1 MELPM
6 LTVGEYSLVYNMLS
20 FCIAS
25 MVFSGLFFI
34 IAKDR
39 VAPQYRMSIILS
51 TMVVGIAGY
60 HYFRIFGSWEAAYV
74 MEGASYVASGTPFN
88 DAYRYMDWLLTVPL
102 LVVELLLLCSVAAER
117 KEGLIFNTVVATV
130 LMLIFGYLG
139 ETSGG
144 TSLTDARGIFG
155 FLSTI
160 PFAYIVW
167 VLWNEVTVAMAD
179 KEGHLK
185 VLYRNIRLLLLFT
198 WGYYPIVYMAPFVM
212 DAAAATVN
220 VQVGYTIAD
229 VAAKAGYGC
238 LIYAIAK
245 AKSDE
250 EGFAMA

>member
-1 MELPM
+1 MELSTLSM
-6 LTVGEYSLVYNMLS
+6 EQYSLVYNMLS

-39 VAPQYRMSIILS
+39 VAPQYRMSVILS

-60 HYFRIFGSWEAAYV
+60 HYFRIFGSWEAAFV
-74 MEGASYVASGTPFN
+74 LEGGAYVASGTPFN

-102 LVVELLLLCSVAAER
+102 LVVELLLLCSVAAEK

-139 ETSGG
+139 ETGGG
-144 TSLTDARGIFG
+144 TSLSDSRGIYG

-160 PFAYIVW
+160 PFVYIVW

-185 VLYRNIRLLLLFT
+185 VLYRNIRLLLIFT
-198 WGYYPIVYMAPFVM
+198 WGYYPIVYMAPFIM
-212 DAAAATVN
+212 DPGSALVN

-238 LIYAIAK
+238 LIYAIAR
-245 AKSDE
+245 AKSDAD
-250 EGFAMA
+250 GFAVA

>member
-39 VAPQYRMSIILS
+39 IAPQYRMSVILS
-51 TMVVGIAGY
+51 TIVVSIAGY

-74 MEGASYVASGTPFN
+74 IEGANYVASGKPFN

-102 LVVELLLLCSVAAER
+102 LVVELLLLCSVAAEK

-130 LMLIFGYLG
+130 LMLVFGYLG

-144 TSLTDARGIFG
+144 SSLTDSRGIYG

-160 PFAYIVW
+160 PFVYIVW
-167 VLWNEVTVAMAD
+167 VLWNEVSVAMAD

-185 VLYRNIRLLLLFT
+185 VLYRNIRFLLIFT
-198 WGYYPIVYMAPFVM
+198 WGYYPIVYMAPFIM
-212 DAAAATVN
+212 DAASATVN

-250 EGFAMA
+250 DGYVMA

>member
-102 LVVELLLLCSVAAER
+102 LVVELLLLCSVAAEK

-130 LMLIFGYLG
+130 LMLVFGYLG

-144 TSLTDARGIFG
+144 TSLTDSRGVFG
-155 FLSTI
+155 FLSTV
-160 PFAYIVW
+160 PFVYIVW

>member
-102 LVVELLLLCSVAAER
+102 LVVELLLLCSVAAEK

-155 FLSTI
+155 FLSTV
-160 PFAYIVW
+160 PFVYIVW

>member
-6 LTVGEYSLVYNMLS
+6 LTAGEYSLVYNMLS

-39 VAPQYRMSIILS
+39 VAPQYRMSVILS
-51 TMVVGIAGY
+51 TMVV
-60 HYFRIFGSWEAAYV
+60 EAAYV
-74 MEGASYVASGTPFN
+74 MEGANYVASGTPFN

-102 LVVELLLLCSVAAER
+102 LVVELLLLCSVAAEK

-144 TSLTDARGIFG
+144 TSISDARGIFG
-155 FLSTI
+155 FLSTV
-160 PFAYIVW
+160 PFVYIVW

-185 VLYRNIRLLLLFT
+185 ILYRNIRLLLIFT

-238 LIYAIAK
+238 LIYAIAR
-245 AKSDE
+245 AKSDAD
-250 EGFAMA
+250 GYAVA

>member
-102 LVVELLLLCSVAAER
+102 LVVELLLLCSVAAEK

>member
-1 MELPM
+1 MELSTLSM
-6 LTVGEYSLVYNMLS
+6 EQYSLVYNMLS

-39 VAPQYRMSIILS
+39 VAPQYRMSVILS

-60 HYFRIFGSWEAAYV
+60 HYFRIFGSWEAAFV
-74 MEGASYVASGTPFN
+74 LDGGAYVASGTPFN

-102 LVVELLLLCSVAAER
+102 LVVELLLLCSVAAEK

-144 TSLTDARGIFG
+144 TSLTDSRGIFG
-155 FLSTI
+155 FLSTV
-160 PFAYIVW
+160 PFVYIVW

-185 VLYRNIRLLLLFT
+185 VLYRNIRLLLIFT

-212 DAAAATVN
+212 DPGSALVN

>member
-6 LTVGEYSLVYNMLS
+6 LTEGEYSLVYNMLS

-39 VAPQYRMSIILS
+39 VAPQYRMSVILS

-74 MEGASYVASGTPFN
+74 MEGANYVASGTPFN

-102 LVVELLLLCSVAAER
+102 LVVELLLLCSVAAEK

-144 TSLTDARGIFG
+144 TSISDSRGIFG
-155 FLSTI
+155 FLSTL
-160 PFAYIVW
+160 PFVYIVW

-179 KEGHLK
+179 KEGHLRI
-185 VLYRNIRLLLLFT
+185 LYRNIRLLLIFT

-238 LIYAIAK
+238 LIYAIAR
-245 AKSDE
+245 AKSDAD
-250 EGFAMA
+250 GYAVA

>member
-1 MELPM
+1 MELSTLSM
-6 LTVGEYSLVYNMLS
+6 EQYSLVYNMLS

-39 VAPQYRMSIILS
+39 VAPQYRMSVILS

-74 MEGASYVASGTPFN
+74 LEGGAYVASGTPFN

-102 LVVELLLLCSVAAER
+102 LVVELLLLCSVAAEK

-144 TSLTDARGIFG
+144 TSLSDSRGIYG

-160 PFAYIVW
+160 PFVYIVW

-185 VLYRNIRLLLLFT
+185 VLYRNIRLLLIFT
-198 WGYYPIVYMAPFVM
+198 WGYYPIVYMAPFIM
-212 DAAAATVN
+212 DPGSALVN

-238 LIYAIAK
+238 LIYAIAR
-245 AKSDE
+245 AKSDAD
-250 EGFAMA
+250 GFAVA

>member
-1 MELPM
+1 
-6 LTVGEYSLVYNMLS
+6 MLS

-39 VAPQYRMSIILS
+39 VAPQYRMSVILS

-74 MEGASYVASGTPFN
+74 LEGGAYVASGTPFN

-102 LVVELLLLCSVAAER
+102 LVVELLLLCSVAAEK

-144 TSLTDARGIFG
+144 TSLSDSRGIYG

-160 PFAYIVW
+160 PFVYIVW

-185 VLYRNIRLLLLFT
+185 VLYRNIRLLLIFT
-198 WGYYPIVYMAPFVM
+198 WGYYPIVYMAPFIM
-212 DAAAATVN
+212 DPGSALVN

-238 LIYAIAK
+238 LIYAIAR
-245 AKSDE
+245 AKSDAD
-250 EGFAMA
+250 GFAVA

>member
-1 MELPM
+1 MELSTLSM
-6 LTVGEYSLVYNMLS
+6 EQYSLVYNMLS

-39 VAPQYRMSIILS
+39 VAPQYRMSVILS

-60 HYFRIFGSWEAAYV
+60 HYFRIFGSWEAAFV
-74 MEGASYVASGTPFN
+74 LEGGAYVASGTPFN

-102 LVVELLLLCSVAAER
+102 LVVELLLLCSVAAEK

-144 TSLTDARGIFG
+144 TSLSDSRGIYG

-160 PFAYIVW
+160 PFVYIVW

-185 VLYRNIRLLLLFT
+185 VLYRNIRLLLIFT
-198 WGYYPIVYMAPFVM
+198 WGYYPIVYMAPFIM
-212 DAAAATVN
+212 DPGSALVN

-238 LIYAIAK
+238 LIYAIAR
-245 AKSDE
+245 AKSDAD
-250 EGFAMA
+250 GFAVT

>member
-155 FLSTI
+155 FLSTV

>member
-1 MELPM
+1 MELSTLSM
-6 LTVGEYSLVYNMLS
+6 EQYSLVYNMLS

-39 VAPQYRMSIILS
+39 VAPQYRMSVILS

-60 HYFRIFGSWEAAYV
+60 HYFRIFGSWEAAFV
-74 MEGASYVASGTPFN
+74 LEGGAYVASGTPFN

-102 LVVELLLLCSVAAER
+102 LVVELLLLCSVAAEK

-144 TSLTDARGIFG
+144 TSLSDSRGIYG

-160 PFAYIVW
+160 PFVYIVW

-185 VLYRNIRLLLLFT
+185 VLYRNIRLLLIFT
-198 WGYYPIVYMAPFVM
+198 WGYYPIVYMAPFIM
-212 DAAAATVN
+212 DPGSALVN

-238 LIYAIAK
+238 LIYAIAR
-245 AKSDE
+245 AKSDAD
-250 EGFAMA
+250 GFAVA